1 MLGLLLIGNPV
12 FANENEQK
20 ALKNVAMGVL
30 ANMDIAIDNVVV
42 LDVKPL
48 EENNTILQIAY
59 KNLLTDHINMV
70 YAISEKSV
78 IANGLLITEGKI
90 NQDFMKQI
98 ERVTPID
105 KEVLDLLVSSS
116 IKITD
121 KMADTKENL
130 YIVLSPNSAEFDFLF
145 RSNHYL
151 EILEKYNLNLVLV
164 NNSDETL
171 YKNAEFVMENLSIKN
186 IKDILDN
193 QNKNYKI
200 DDAKIDYFKNV
211 KKILENTKNLNKNEI
226 NGDIPI
232 YFINDKR
239 INPNKLINNLNTTQN
254 QEAKK

>member
-1 MLGLLLIGNPV
+1 MSNPV

-30 ANMDIAIDNVVV
+30 ANMDIAIDNIVV

-78 IANGLLITEGKI
+78 IANGFLITDGKI
-90 NQDFMKQI
+90 NQNFMKQV

-105 KEVLDLLVSSS
+105 KEALDLFIPNS

-121 KMADTKENL
+121 KRADAKENL

-151 EILEKYNLNLVLV
+151 EIIEKYNLNLILV
-164 NNSDETL
+164 NNRDETL
-171 YKNAEFVMENLSIKN
+171 YKNAEFISENLSVKD

-193 QNKNYKI
+193 KNKNFKI
-200 DDAKIDYFKNV
+200 DDTKIDYFAKV

-232 YFINDKR
+232 YFMNNKR
-239 INPNKLINNLNTTQN
+239 INPNKLINSLNTIQN